1 MVNWNNLIVDI
12 LIPNHEVTRKFLMLY
27 RKDGFKRQAII
38 KVLLAITLN
47 SKLGSKWR
55 ISLLIVRR
63 LVSLLLQPLV

>member
-1 MVNWNNLIVDI
+1 MLNWNNLIVDI

-47 SKLGSKWR
+47 SKLENF
-55 ISLLIVRR
+55 IVDRQEAGITFT
-63 LVSLLLQPLV
+63 SAFGIM